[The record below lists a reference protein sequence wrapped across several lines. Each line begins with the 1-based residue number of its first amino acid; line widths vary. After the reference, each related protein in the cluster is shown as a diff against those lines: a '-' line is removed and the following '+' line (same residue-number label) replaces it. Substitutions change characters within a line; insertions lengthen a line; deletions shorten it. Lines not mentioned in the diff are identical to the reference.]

1 MKNSINANH
10 DFLLEITLHDSYF
23 PPLNFASEKETPTS
37 AHEVRS
43 ALPAFSSLFFHCV
56 NVEKKKNQKA
66 LMSLWVYLWHLKH
79 LHWIL

>member
-43 ALPAFSSLFFHCV
+43 ALPAFSSLFFSLCERG
-56 NVEKKKNQKA
+56 EKKKIRK
-66 LMSLWVYLWHLKH
+66 L
-79 LHWIL
+79 